1 MLVGV
6 QQTSQLNHVEQ
17 LKTPDLLGLFRL
29 LAFSKD
35 VDPEKLFG
43 CPSKSKQLGNIH
55 LAPLQNPNHVV
66 GVKVVKREDEL
77 FVVKRGV
84 LDWMF
89 GDGAADVNNLTQL
102 AFFTRN
108 RFHL

>member
-1 MLVGV
+1 MLVGI

-55 LAPLQNPNHVV
+55 LAPLQNSNHVV
-66 GVKVVKREDEL
+66 GVKVVEREDEL
-77 FVVKRGV
+77 FVVKGSV

-89 GDGAADVNNLTQL
+89 GDGAADVNNFTQL
-102 AFFTRN
+102 AFLTRN
-108 RFHL
+108 G